1 MKIPDDVRNVSKA
14 TALAIAGLAALV
26 IFGLLAASM
35 FVFGFGFFAQK
46 TANFRGETQ
55 KRNQVEGSGAFRTAA
70 YNHFFDLCAG
80 VQSNEASIRNLQLEL
95 AGPPKP
101 PADRVMVIS
110 ASITALRNARATGI
124 NQYNADAVKSYT
136 VGQFRS
142 RSLPYQLSLTAK
154 ETSCTTASST
164 P

>member
-1 MKIPDDVRNVSKA
+1 MKILDDVRNISKA
-14 TALAIAGLAALV
+14 TALAIAGLVALV

-55 KRNQVEGSGAFRTAA
+55 KRNQVEGSGAFRAAA

-80 VQSNEASIRNLQLEL
+80 VQSNEASIRNLEDEL
-95 AGPPKP
+95 HAT
-101 PADRVMVIS
+101 PAPTTERV
-110 ASITALRNARATGI
+110 SIIMPSLTALRNARAAGI